1 MDLETKAE
9 MTQPSEKL
17 IAIVGAGTM
26 GRGIAQAFVQ
36 NGFKVKIIEK
46 NREIADSAKSYILKG
61 LGKLVELGKITGEQ
75 RASFA
80 GSFSF
85 SNEASGLKD
94 CSLIIEAINEDLTLK
109 QNIFIDLRR
118 VAGPDVILV
127 SNTSTLSINEIA
139 AAVPNPEKIIGLHFF
154 NPAEKMKLVEV
165 IPGSKTAK
173 KTLEISVNLMKEINK
188 TPIVCKDCPG
198 FIINRL
204 LLLFINE
211 SIKISEEG
219 TATVNNIDQAAREG
233 LNHPMGPF
241 ELADLIGLDILYDL
255 LKILGRQLGD
265 RYSPPAVLKK
275 MVEDGRLGRK
285 SKKGFYDY

>member
-9 MTQPSEKL
+9 LTAPSEKMV
-17 IAIVGAGTM
+17 AITGAGTM

-46 NREIADSAKSYILKG
+46 NSEIADSAKSYMLKG
-61 LGKLVELGKITGEQ
+61 LGKLVELGKITEEQ

-85 SNEASGLKD
+85 SNETSGLKG
-94 CSLIIEAINEDLTLK
+94 CSLIIEAVNEDLTLK
-109 QNIFIDLRR
+109 QNIFVDLRR
-118 VAGPDVILV
+118 VAGPDVILA

-139 AAVPNPEKIIGLHFF
+139 ASVPNPERVIGLHFF
-154 NPAEKMKLVEV
+154 NPAEKVKLVEV

-173 KTLEISVNLMKEINK
+173 KTLEISVNLMREINK
-188 TPIVCKDCPG
+188 TPIVCKDYPG

-211 SIKISEEG
+211 SIKMSEEG
-219 TATVNNIDQAAREG
+219 ITAVKDIDQAVREG

-255 LKILGRQLGD
+255 LKILGGQLGD

-275 MVEDGRLGRK
+275 MVEEGSLGRK